1 MIRIDER
8 IITSRQPVDAADRGM
23 GGGIVT
29 EGYARPRG
37 EPQSRGQQLRNEY
50 LVRLGRVPALDERQL
65 LKQAVTV
72 GDGSF
77 GRPVAERNYGV
88 SGLLLQ
94 AQLRDAQRCEP
105 GAYEL
110 GGVGQIEARP
120 GQQAHEGV
128 FGE

>member
-1 MIRIDER
+1 MIRIGER
-8 IITSRQPVDAADRGM
+8 ILTSRRPIDAADRGM
-23 GGGIVT
+23 GGGIVAQ
-29 EGYARPRG
+29 GYARPRG
-37 EPQSRGQQLRNEY
+37 EPQSCGQRLRNEN

-65 LKQAVTV
+65 LKQSVTV

-77 GRPVAERNYGV
+77 GRPVAEQNYGV

-110 GGVGQIEARP
+110 GGVRQ
-120 GQQAHEGV
+120 
-128 FGE
+128 